1 MVQGEFFV
9 RSVRICKSALS
20 LLALF
25 LLLDLAP
32 GGRAQQANPSKEA
45 YLTRSGAVAD
55 DAIPQLQHRPRYL
68 IQRTDTIALSF
79 PLSPEYNQTITVQ
92 PDGYV
97 SLVGAGAIRVEN
109 MDVNQLCDAVRGAYT
124 SAKILHDPIVTA
136 DLKDFQKP
144 YFVVVGQVA
153 KPGQFE
159 LRDDITV
166 TQAVAIA
173 GGFLTTAKHSKVVV
187 FHRVSTEWSEAK
199 TLDVKHMLNSKNLTE
214 DIHLQPGDIVYVPQ
228 NGFSKFKNVVPYS
241 VPLGIY
247 EHPTF

>member
-1 MVQGEFFV
+1 M
-9 RSVRICKSALS
+9 RSVKIWKSAL
-20 LLALF
+20 LGLF
-25 LLLDLAP
+25 VLPFVTP
-32 GGRAQQANPSKEA
+32 GGQAQQTSPSKEVYVSSSSA
-45 YLTRSGAVAD
+45 ATDSTL
-55 DAIPQLQHRPRYL
+55 PQLQHRPRYL
-68 IQRTDTIALSF
+68 VHRTDTVALSF

-97 SLVGAGAIRVEN
+97 SLVGAGAIRVDN
-109 MDVNQLCDAVRGAYT
+109 MDLDQLCDAVRSAYT
-124 SAKILHDPIVTA
+124 AAKILHDPIVTA

-144 YFVVVGQVA
+144 YFVVVGQIA

-159 LRDDITV
+159 LRDDITA

-214 DIHLQPGDIVYVPQ
+214 DIHIQPGDIVYVPQ
-228 NGFSKFKNVVPYS
+228 NGFSKFKNVVPYT
-241 VPLGIY
+241 VPLGMY
-247 EHPTF
+247 QQLSAL